1 MISTSRHQT
10 LCELRLQF
18 VTNIIIGK
26 ARYRKLAAI
35 FLSLLGPLLVLGA
48 TNPARAQQEV
58 GLYNYLGHD
67 AHVPGGR
74 LAGESWSDIH
84 LHNYNAAIRVLQK
97 AAPLGNEDA
106 MDCLAY
112 CYFFGNGVPVDRIKA
127 A

>member
-1 MISTSRHQT
+1 VAGRHR
-10 LCELRLQF
+10 CGR
-18 VTNIIIGK
+18 
-26 ARYRKLAAI
+26 
-35 FLSLLGPLLVLGA
+35 
-48 TNPARAQQEV
+48 RAQQEV

-97 AAPLGNEDA
+97 AAPLGNKDA

-112 CYFFGNGVPVDRIKA
+112 CYFFGNGVPVDRIRQRNCPDYWNGKRKKSRPDG
-127 A
+127 